1 MPPFTSHQSYII
13 SGGKD
18 FNRDL
23 DLPSGNHWFSFSL
36 VKAHVKNKNTFFLS
50 SGYSIK
56 SELFPHIFLT
66 VHKKD
71 KSPI

>member
-36 VKAHVKNKNTFFLS
+36 VKAHVKNKNTFFLAVGIALS
-50 SGYSIK
+50 
-56 SELFPHIFLT
+56 LNCFLIF
-66 VHKKD
+66 
-71 KSPI
+71 S